1 MYNTLMSSVL
11 CTSYIIATFCCRMR
25 AYLAILLLSLAV
37 LNLFLAADAASAA
50 VRRGPPAP
58 RGRLPSPAKAA
69 QAPRRGRVTPRRGR
83 QEEAAADTA
92 AADAEGS
99 GDDIPTWCNPKDP
112 MGAWLLFKGV
122 KLNCVGKGFTDFG
135 PYGGPPAA
143 DEEETAETSANA
155 V

>member
-1 MYNTLMSSVL
+1 
-11 CTSYIIATFCCRMR
+11 MR

-37 LNLFLAADAASAA
+37 LHLFQAADAASAA
-50 VRRGPPAP
+50 TLRRGPPAP
-58 RGRLPSPAKAA
+58 KGRLPSTAAKAV
-69 QAPRRGRVTPRRGR
+69 QKAPRRGRVTPRRGR
-83 QEEAAADTA
+83 QEEAAAAAAPAA